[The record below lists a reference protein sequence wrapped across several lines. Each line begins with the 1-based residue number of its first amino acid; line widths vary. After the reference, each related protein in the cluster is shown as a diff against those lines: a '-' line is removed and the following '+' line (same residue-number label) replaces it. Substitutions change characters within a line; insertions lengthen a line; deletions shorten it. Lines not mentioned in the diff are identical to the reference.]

1 MQSIIIN
8 YHLFSDKVEHSQRI
22 VLISDLHDIFTNK
35 KIVRQLTQD
44 ISELKAHHVA
54 IAGDTMQGNKYG
66 SSKKCNQLSYFLDG
80 LSEAQPVVL
89 SLGNHDLV
97 GLTEEGRNNF
107 RNLGNHHNTYPL
119 DNQTLILDDFRI
131 SGFSTGRK
139 AYDSANHSCGK
150 ANQLFAEE
158 WNQSGIEVGKNSPF
172 FEELV
177 GHAPHPLAS
186 DYVGREALG
195 IRNFDL
201 YLTGHLHDGY
211 VPYWYKKKH
220 LDSIQDRGVWEMPIE
235 KDFRGKITVIR
246 PWVYTSTRLCRGM
259 HFIGEGKMELE
270 NGTIIQSMITPT
282 EHSVPLVISGGVNKC
297 FSLPSHPEITCID
310 IHPKVKKLDS
320 HL

>member
-1 MQSIIIN
+1 MQSIIVN
-8 YHLFSDKVEHSQRI
+8 YHLFSDKLNQSQRI
-22 VLISDLHDIFTNK
+22 VLISDIHDIFTNK
-35 KIVRQLTQD
+35 KIAKQLIRD
-44 ISELKAHHVA
+44 INDLKSHHVA

-66 SSKKCNQLSYFLDG
+66 NAKKCKQLSYFLDA

-97 GLTEEGRNNF
+97 GLTEEGRKNF
-107 RNLGNHHNTYPL
+107 RNLGDYYNNVYPL

-131 SGFSTGRK
+131 SGFSTGRG
-139 AYDSANHSCGK
+139 AYASSNHSSGK
-150 ANQLFAEE
+150 ANQLFTED
-158 WNQSGIEVGKNSPF
+158 WNHSGIEVDSDSPF

-186 DYVGREALG
+186 DYVGREASG

-220 LDSIQDRGVWEMPIE
+220 LDSIHDRGIWEMPIE
-235 KDFRGKITVIR
+235 KDIHGKITAIR
-246 PWVYTSTRLCRGM
+246 PWIYTPTHLCRGV
-259 HFIGEGKMELE
+259 HFIGDGRIILE
-270 NGTIIQSMITPT
+270 NGTVVQNIIPST
-282 EHSVPLVISGGVNKC
+282 EHSVPLVISGGVNKL

-310 IHPKVKKLDS
+310 IHPKVKQI
-320 HL
+320 